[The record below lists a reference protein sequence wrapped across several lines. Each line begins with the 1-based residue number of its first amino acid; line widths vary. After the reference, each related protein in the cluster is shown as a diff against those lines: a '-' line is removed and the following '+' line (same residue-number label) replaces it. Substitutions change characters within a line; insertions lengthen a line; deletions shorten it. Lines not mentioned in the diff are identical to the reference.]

1 MPHPT
6 ALENFKNSPLGRKL
20 RPIIEDQTVVDE
32 MIIINGY
39 GNPPVCAV
47 AKRLTDELKR
57 EINDTAKQNIGAWAA
72 DVLAPRG
79 WVPSG
84 KRRLDPRKWFFSSAA
99 MYVLKAFRRAA

>member
-6 ALENFKNSPLGRKL
+6 ALENFKNSPLGVKL
-20 RPIIEDQTVVDE
+20 RPLIEDKAVVDE
-32 MIIINGY
+32 MIVINGY
-39 GNPPVCAV
+39 RLPPVCAV

-57 EINDTAKQNIGAWAA
+57 EIDDTAKQNIGAWVA

-84 KRRLDPRKWFFSSAA
+84 KRRLDAKKWFFSSGA
-99 MYVLKAFRRAA
+99 MYVLRASRLAA